1 MFSFLKKKPVQATK
15 PVEPPKV
22 ETPEIRYPKNVK
34 LVKDKIDRIKGKVV
48 REAVMPPCRSLTLDK
63 ITVTDYWY
71 IYCRSLTL
79 DKITVTDYWYI
90 YFINL
95 PIKLS
100 QLDKKEIYNYLADK
114 REKQIEKEEKKKER
128 ELLKYLKS

>member
-71 IYCRSLTL
+71 IY
-79 DKITVTDYWYI
+79 
-90 YFINL
+90 FINL